1 MASSLLHSAPLVA
14 LLGGATLVGAAL
26 AAPPRSE
33 RTVAGLDAEVSGSW
47 TGLPLRAWAER
58 ATVLAGR
65 PVILDRRIDPQI
77 PVTFTARGEPLRKVL
92 DRVAAAADAAVDELD
107 ATLRIAPQ
115 GVAGRATAGDAQ
127 RRRDLAALPP
137 ALRRTLAT
145 AEPWQWPAGA
155 RPRDLVAG
163 LAAEAGL
170 DVAGLDAIPHDH
182 FPAAD
187 LPPVS
192 LAERFDVVLAHFD
205 QRVAWDGRPGQPAGR
220 IVPLAGPA
228 PRQSPEQS
236 PDRSPGRVNAPRPA
250 PRPAERTR
258 RTVKVRDTYTLRL
271 EAPLDQTL
279 AAVAAQLG
287 LAIDL
292 DLPSLVARGIAPG
305 EIVRAE
311 VADAS
316 RDELLTAIV
325 EPLGLAWRIED
336 GRVKVFA
343 PGSDAE

>member
-14 LLGGATLVGAAL
+14 LLGGVTLAAAAL
-26 AAPPRSE
+26 AAPPPAE
-33 RTVAGLDAEVSGSW
+33 RTVAGLDAEVRGSW

-58 ATVLAGR
+58 ATALAGR
-65 PVILDRRIDPQI
+65 PVILDRRIDPQT
-77 PVTFTARGEPLRKVL
+77 PVTFTARGEPLRTVL
-92 DRVAAAADAAVDELD
+92 DRVAAVADAAVDELD
-107 ATLRIAPQ
+107 ATLRIAPPS
-115 GVAGRATAGDAQ
+115 VAGRAAVGDAQ
-127 RRRDLAALPP
+127 RRRELAALPP
-137 ALRRTLAT
+137 ALRQRLTA

-163 LAAEAGL
+163 LAAAAGL
-170 DVAGLDAIPHDH
+170 DVAGLEAIPHDH

-187 LPPVS
+187 LPAVS
-192 LAERFDVVLAHFD
+192 LAERFDLVLAHFD
-205 QRVAWDGRPGQPAGR
+205 HRVAWDGRPGQPAGR
-220 IVPLAGPA
+220 IVPLAAAPA
-228 PRQSPEQS
+228 LERSPE
-236 PDRSPGRVNAPRPA
+236 GAAPARPA
-250 PRPAERTR
+250 PRPGERPR
-258 RTVKVRDTYTLRL
+258 RTLKVRDTYTLRL
-271 EAPLDQTL
+271 EAPLDQAL

-292 DLPSLVARGIAPG
+292 DLASLVARGIAPG

-316 RDELLTAIV
+316 RDEVLTAIV

-336 GRVKVFA
+336 GRLSVFA

>member
-1 MASSLLHSAPLVA
+1 MASSHLHPAPLVA
-14 LLGGATLVGAAL
+14 LLGGATLAGAAL
-26 AAPPRSE
+26 SAPPPAE
-33 RTVAGLDAEVSGSW
+33 RIVAGLDAEVRGSW

-58 ATVLAGR
+58 ATALAGR
-65 PVILDRRIDPQI
+65 PVILDRRIDPQT
-77 PVTFTARGEPLRKVL
+77 PVTFTARGEPLRTVL
-92 DRVAAAADAAVDELD
+92 DRVAAAADAAVDELN
-107 ATLRIAPQ
+107 ATLRIAPPS
-115 GVAGRATAGDAQ
+115 VAGRAAAGDAM
-127 RRRDLAALPP
+127 RRRELAALPP
-137 ALRRTLAT
+137 ALRKRLTA

-163 LAAEAGL
+163 LATEAGL
-170 DVAGLDAIPHDH
+170 DVAGFDAIPHDH

-192 LAERFDVVLAHFD
+192 LAERFDLVLAHFD
-205 QRVAWDGRPGQPAGR
+205 YRVAWDGRPGQPAGR
-220 IVPLAGPA
+220 IVPLAAAAPA
-228 PRQSPEQS
+228 LE
-236 PDRSPGRVNAPRPA
+236 RSPGGADAARPA
-250 PRPAERTR
+250 PRPGERPR

-271 EAPLDQTL
+271 EAPLDQAL
-279 AAVAAQLG
+279 ATVAAQLG

-292 DLPSLVARGIAPG
+292 DLASLVARGIAPG
-305 EIVRAE
+305 EIVRTE

-336 GRVKVFA
+336 GRLSVFA

>member
-1 MASSLLHSAPLVA
+1 MASALLHPASLMT
-14 LLGGATLVGAAL
+14 LLAGATLAGAVL
-26 AAPPRSE
+26 AAPPPAE

-58 ATVLAGR
+58 ATTLAGR

-77 PVTFTARGEPLRKVL
+77 PVTFTARGEPLRTVL
-92 DRVAAAADAAVDELD
+92 DRVAAAANAAVDELD
-107 ATLRIAPQ
+107 ATLRIAPPSA
-115 GVAGRATAGDAQ
+115 AGRAAAGAAQ
-127 RRRDLAALPP
+127 RRRELATVPP
-137 ALRRTLAT
+137 ALRRRLTDAK
-145 AEPWQWPAGA
+145 PWQWPAGA

-170 DVAGLDAIPHDH
+170 EVAGLEAIPHDH

-187 LPPVS
+187 LPAVS
-192 LAERFDVVLAHFD
+192 LAERFDLVLAHFD

-220 IVPLAGPA
+220 IVSLTDAAPAPERSSERSSERRPARGDMAGPA
-228 PRQSPEQS
+228 EQ
-236 PDRSPGRVNAPRPA
+236 P
-250 PRPAERTR
+250 R

-271 EAPLDQTL
+271 EAPLDQALT
-279 AAVAAQLG
+279 AVAAQLG
-287 LAIDL
+287 LTVDL

-325 EPLGLAWRIED
+325 QPLGLAWRIED
-336 GRVKVFA
+336 GRLTVFA
-343 PGSDAE
+343 PAGEAE